1 MVTKPRFSREEF
13 SRRGDEI
20 YERQVA
26 PQVESRDAGKFVA
39 IDIETGAFEVASDE
53 LVASDRLLDRLPG
66 AQVWLRQIGTRFAH
80 RFGPR
85 HPVGL
90 R

>member
-1 MVTKPRFSREEF
+1 MVTKPRLSREEF

-26 PQVESRDAGKFVA
+26 PKVESRHAGKFVA
-39 IDIETGAFEVASDE
+39 IDIETGAFEVASEE

-80 RFGPR
+80 RFGPH
-85 HPVGL
+85 HPAGL

>member
-53 LVASDRLLDRLPG
+53 LAASDRMPG

-85 HPVGL
+85 YPAGL